1 MTNLKKKISLNNRSE
16 QSETKLNQTMNQ
28 GEKKL
33 ELVKKLRKIGQN
45 KSVQVRPE
53 QARRGWP

>member
-1 MTNLKKKISLNNRSE
+1 
-16 QSETKLNQTMNQ
+16 MNQ